1 MGAWQGPLVQDLLGR
16 WATTHS
22 TVSPSCDL
30 KVMDGMGGGGGG
42 KLEKY
47 AAHSSSPFRPSE
59 LTASPKPKL
68 LCSHVWER
76 TVQPPGKSAG
86 HWESCLQD
94 PF

>member
-42 KLEKY
+42 SWRNMQHIL
-47 AAHSSSPFRPSE
+47 PPPSD
-59 LTASPKPKL
+59 L
-68 LCSHVWER
+68 VN
-76 TVQPPGKSAG
+76 
-86 HWESCLQD
+86 
-94 PF
+94 

>member
-42 KLEKY
+42 E
-47 AAHSSSPFRPSE
+47 AGE
-59 LTASPKPKL
+59 I
-68 LCSHVWER
+68 CS
-76 TVQPPGKSAG
+76 TFFLPLPT
-86 HWESCLQD
+86 
-94 PF
+94 